1 MNNLNKY
8 FDEMFLEVDPSILLD
23 EQQREAITID
33 SDNLLVIAG
42 AGSGKSTTMVAK
54 VKYLIDKCGYK
65 ESDIVVVSF
74 TKKVK
79 EELAEI
85 IHDKFGFKNV
95 EVTTF
100 HSLGLEIINKSGENV
115 CDIVDDKGQYKIFS
129 NYIKIFL
136 FKDKEKFRLLN
147 DAFSKYL
154 YFGNDWNSFD
164 DFDTYH
170 NKTFVDKFYKSKENI
185 KAYIDNQIERRK
197 KYKKTI
203 NGEYTSSKEEVDI
216 ANFLYKN
223 GIDYEYELKL
233 NNGYK
238 KGRGYH
244 PDFYIRQLEKE
255 NYIEHFGIDQNG
267 SNSMYSGSEL
277 KSYLST
283 LKIKEKYIN
292 SNDNKSKFII
302 TYSKYDNGK
311 TYLSDLR
318 DQLKNNGYV
327 PHPRSDKEMFDK
339 LMETG
344 TDYYFSH
351 FVDKILINAI
361 SMYKQSGFEYK
372 DYDKLISE
380 NDGDLKNQL
389 IVLKMFHG
397 YYEQEL
403 NKKHLIDFEDMILKA
418 YNLMPKIKEKDLGV
432 DYKYLIIDEYQDI
445 SSQRLNL
452 VKRLV
457 DLFDAKVMAVGD
469 DWQTIFGYAGSR
481 IDLFKTFA
489 KELPNSNQVAI
500 EHTYRNSQ
508 ELIDIAGEFVLKN
521 PYQINK
527 HLISDKHAINP
538 VEIIFYDDSE
548 KEKVNGNRAKYVDM
562 ILEKLNK
569 INSKSSILLLGRY
582 QKDIYKIDDKKYF
595 NIIGSKVE
603 SVNYSDLNL
612 EFLTIHKSKGLG
624 RDYAILLDLNDDKYG
639 FPSKI
644 EDIPVIKLIR
654 PKTEEAIDFPEE
666 RRLFYVALTRTKNKI
681 FILVPKSRESEF
693 SIEIKKFHN
702 VRILQEKT

>member
-1 MNNLNKY
+1 MDSLKEY
-8 FDEMFLEVDPSILLD
+8 FDNMFKEVDSNILLD

-33 SDNLLVIAG
+33 ADNLLVIAG

-65 ESDIVVVSF
+65 ESDIVVLSF

-79 EELAEI
+79 EELAEL
-85 IHDKFGFKNV
+85 IHDKFGYKSVN
-95 EVTTF
+95 VTTF
-100 HSLGLEIINKSGENV
+100 HSLGLEIINSSGENV
-115 CDIVDDKGQYKIFS
+115 NKIIDEKGQYKIFS
-129 NYIKIFL
+129 DYIKNVL

-147 DAFSKYL
+147 EAFSKYL
-154 YFGNDWNSFD
+154 YFGSDWQAFN

-170 NKTFVDKFYKSKENI
+170 NKTFVDKFYKSKEHI
-185 KAYIDNQIERRK
+185 KVYNDNQIERRRN
-197 KYKKTI
+197 YKKTI
-203 NGEYTSSKEEVDI
+203 NGEYTASKEEVDI
-216 ANFLYKN
+216 ANFLFKN

-233 NNGYK
+233 DNGYK

-244 PDFYIRQLEKE
+244 PDFYVHQLEKE
-255 NYIEHFGIDQNG
+255 NYIEHFGVDQNG
-267 SNSMYSGSEL
+267 NNSMYTESEL
-277 KSYLST
+277 KCYLST
-283 LKIKEKYIN
+283 LKIKETFIN
-292 SNDNKSKFII
+292 SNDNRNKFII
-302 TYSKYDNGK
+302 TYSKYNNGK
-311 TYLSDLR
+311 TYLED
-318 DQLKNNGYV
+318 LKNQLVVNGYI
-327 PHPRSDKEMFDK
+327 PHPRTDKEIFDR
-339 LMETG
+339 LLETG

-361 SMYKQSGFEYK
+361 GMYKQSGYTSK
-372 DYDKLISE
+372 DYDKLINE
-380 NDGDLKNQL
+380 NDGDLKSQL
-389 IVLKMFHG
+389 IVLKMFHE
-397 YYEQEL
+397 YYEEEL
-403 NKKHLIDFEDMILKA
+403 NKINSIDFEDMILKA
-418 YNLMPKIKEKDLGV
+418 YTLMPIIKEKDLGV

-452 VKRLV
+452 VKRLS

-481 IDLFKTFA
+481 IDLFKNFS

-508 ELIDIAGEFVLKN
+508 ELIDVAGKFVLKN
-521 PYQINK
+521 PYQIEK

-562 ILEKLNK
+562 ILEKLSH
-569 INSKSSILLLGRY
+569 INSECSVLLLGRY
-582 QKDIYKIDDKKYF
+582 QKDIYKIDDKNYF

-603 SVNYSDLNL
+603 SVNYKNINL
-612 EFLTIHKSKGLG
+612 EFLTIHKAKGLG

-644 EDIPVIKLIR
+644 EDLPVIKLIR
-654 PKTEEAIDFPEE
+654 PKTEETIDFPEE

-681 FILVPKSRESEF
+681 FILVPKSKESEF
-693 SIEIKKFHN
+693 SLEIKKFHN
-702 VRILQEKT
+702 VRILQQ